1 MPKAHIFAPAAF
13 ALAALIAMPVA
24 AQTAMKLSTATIN
37 EDQHEWMKR
46 FKDRMDKRIGE
57 AKLKI
62 EVFPASELG
71 SIPRMIAGVQLGTV
85 EGWVGPPGFL
95 IGLERRYQVLDA
107 PGIFKSREHINRTVW
122 DPEFRKELL
131 ALGADK
137 GIVGVAIF
145 SASQTVFAAR
155 KPIAKLDDFKGL
167 KIRVLATPI
176 EREALARIG
185 ASAVPMDLSETLP
198 ALQQGALDAVKSA
211 ITVFVT
217 FKYHDVAKYLTAT
230 REAYIPTISVV
241 SKVWFE
247 KQPADIRTAI
257 LEEAKAV
264 ETSMLE
270 FSNAFHTQKF
280 KEWTERGGEIINLSA
295 TDQAELMKRMATVGD
310 EATKDSP
317 PVKAFYEKML
327 AAAKRAG

>member
-1 MPKAHIFAPAAF
+1 MLKALTAVTLALAF
-13 ALAALIAMPVA
+13 ALPAA
-24 AQTAMKLSTATIN
+24 AQTPMKLSTATLN

-46 FKDRMDKRIGE
+46 FKDRMDKRVGQQ
-57 AKLKI
+57 KLKI
-62 EVFPASELG
+62 ELYPASQLG
-71 SIPRMIAGVQLGTV
+71 TIPRQIEGVQLGTV
-85 EGWVGPPGFL
+85 EAWVGPPGFL

-107 PGIFKSREHINRTVW
+107 PGIFKSREHVNKTVW

-137 GIVGVAIF
+137 GIVGVSIF
-145 SASQTVFAAR
+145 VASQTVFASR
-155 KPIAKLDDFKGL
+155 KPIARLDDFKGQ

-176 EREALARIG
+176 EREALSRIG

-217 FKYHDVAKYLTAT
+217 FKYYDVAKYLTNT
-230 REAYIPTISVV
+230 REAIIPTITVV
-241 SKVWFE
+241 SKVWYD

-270 FSNAFHTQKF
+270 FSNAFHAQKF
-280 KEWTERGGEIINLSA
+280 KEWTERGGEIINLPPA
-295 TDQAELMKRMATVGD
+295 DQAEFMKRMATVGD
-310 EATKDSP
+310 EATKDNP
-317 PVKAFYEKML
+317 PVKAFYEKMV